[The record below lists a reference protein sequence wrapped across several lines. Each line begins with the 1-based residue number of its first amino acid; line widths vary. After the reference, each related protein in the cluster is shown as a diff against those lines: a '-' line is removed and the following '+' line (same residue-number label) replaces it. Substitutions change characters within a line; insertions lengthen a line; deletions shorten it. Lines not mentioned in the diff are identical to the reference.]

1 MLGSSVLSFGGRISP
16 FLPCINKNKKIRLP
30 RNPGF
35 HDKISVV
42 LSKRAELVYY
52 LTFFP
57 VFMKSL
63 QLETWKINWQG
74 INTKQFKL
82 IQRKDN
88 MWNFVI
94 HIMLPHK
101 WGAAKK
107 LKGQKMHGMAYPLF
121 SCSFPLLLML
131 TLSFPHF
138 FLFFFILLQST
149 FLFWYLLEKK
159 EKKKTKLMYSFTIEA
174 KENKKYYELLFYPH
188 LHFPPSP
195 FLLC

>member
-63 QLETWKINWQG
+63 QLETWKIKCQG

-107 LKGQKMHGMAYPLF
+107 LRDNKCMAWHTRCSLVPSHCS
-121 SCSFPLLLML
+121 SCSR
-131 TLSFPHF
+131 
-138 FLFFFILLQST
+138 FLFHISFCSSSSFFNLPSSSDI
-149 FLFWYLLEKK
+149 YLR
-159 EKKKTKLMYSFTIEA
+159 KKK
-174 KENKKYYELLFYPH
+174 KKKDKINV
-188 LHFPPSP
+188 
-195 FLLC
+195 